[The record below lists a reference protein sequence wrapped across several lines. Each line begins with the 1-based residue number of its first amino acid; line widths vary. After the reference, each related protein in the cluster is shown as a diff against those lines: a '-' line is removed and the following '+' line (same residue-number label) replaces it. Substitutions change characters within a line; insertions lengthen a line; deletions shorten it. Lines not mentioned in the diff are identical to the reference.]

1 MDRKET
7 GEAITDSHTVTAGP
21 VRYTIAELLAGA
33 EASGA
38 YPLPPE
44 EREWVDAP
52 PVGREWPNDEK

>member
-1 MDRKET
+1 MNTKTATTTLPIESKTLHTMD
-7 GEAITDSHTVTAGP
+7 
-21 VRYTIAELLAGA
+21 ELLKDA
-33 EASGA
+33 ETSGA